1 MCSAILSM
9 PLRAPEQKID
19 TMLSV
24 ALEEYKVSYKQVILI
39 DTRTHHTTCLFYCNS
54 CKLGEKIIRL
64 ACLVGQES
72 QQVIGTRQ
80 VTR

>member
-39 DTRTHHTTCLFYCNS
+39 DTLPV
-54 CKLGEKIIRL
+54 LL
-64 ACLVGQES
+64 
-72 QQVIGTRQ
+72 
-80 VTR
+80 